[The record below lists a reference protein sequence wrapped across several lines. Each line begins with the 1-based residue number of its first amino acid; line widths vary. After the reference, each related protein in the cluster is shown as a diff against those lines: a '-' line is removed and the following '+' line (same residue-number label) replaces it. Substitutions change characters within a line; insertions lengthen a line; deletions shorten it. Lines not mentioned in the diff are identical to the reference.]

1 MCFSAAASF
10 ATAALLLPTGL
21 AALRRCRNAG
31 RSDLLPLAALPLGF
45 ALQQG
50 LEGLV
55 WRNLDPGEPGPWLTP
70 LALAYVFFAYGLWPA
85 WIPWCAL
92 RAAQGQAGWA
102 RRAALRL
109 LLCLGGLLGLVLWL
123 AVLADPGQVGPLPV
137 GGSLH
142 YGAVELL
149 QGTPLAGGGPLLY
162 LLVITLPL
170 LLVPSRQIRLFGASL
185 AGSCLIAY
193 LGWQYALSSVWCFFS
208 ALLTVQI
215 LWILRAVPSP
225 LTPEEMPA

>member
-1 MCFSAAASF
+1 
-10 ATAALLLPTGL
+10 
-21 AALRRCRNAG
+21 
-31 RSDLLPLAALPLGF
+31 
-45 ALQQG
+45 
-50 LEGLV
+50 
-55 WRNLDPGEPGPWLTP
+55 
-70 LALAYVFFAYGLWPA
+70 
-85 WIPWCAL
+85 
-92 RAAQGQAGWA
+92 
-102 RRAALRL
+102 
-109 LLCLGGLLGLVLWL
+109 
-123 AVLADPGQVGPLPV
+123 
-137 GGSLH
+137 
-142 YGAVELL
+142 VELL